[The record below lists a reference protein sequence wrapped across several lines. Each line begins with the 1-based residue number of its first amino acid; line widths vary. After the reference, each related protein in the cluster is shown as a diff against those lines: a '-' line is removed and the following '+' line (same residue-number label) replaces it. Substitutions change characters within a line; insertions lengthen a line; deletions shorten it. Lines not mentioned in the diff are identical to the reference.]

1 MKVLV
6 VLSHLMTKDGIL
18 EVESEARAKLAI
30 DKFSSTEYDYLITI
44 GWAYR
49 DDCIKAI
56 ADVVKQYILE
66 KSFIEESSIIALT
79 QSRDTVGDAFYCL
92 DWLYNTKITELH
104 IVTSDYHVNRTNIIF
119 NSIFNNTIPIQVF
132 GVSTDLSMESS
143 IAQHEHQS
151 LEAFYQTFMGVDF
164 SFKNQIFEAI
174 AEKHPFY
181 NGKIHR
187 KISSI

>member
-6 VLSHLMTKDGIL
+6 VLSYLMTKDTIL
-18 EVESEARAKLAI
+18 DVESKARAKLAI
-30 DKFSSTEYDYLITI
+30 DKFSNKKYDCLITS

-49 DDCIKAI
+49 DDCTTPI
-56 ADVVKQYILE
+56 ADVVKQYILDQ
-66 KSFIEESSIIALT
+66 SFIDESSIIALT

-92 DWLYNTKITELH
+92 DWFHNIKITKLH
-104 IVTSDYHVNRTNIIF
+104 IVTSNYHVNRTSIIF
-119 NSIFNNTIPIQVF
+119 NSIFNNSIPIQVF
-132 GVSTDLSMESS
+132 GVNTVASKDSS
-143 IAQHEHQS
+143 IVQHELQS